1 MHVRTCKHAPAYTHV
16 RTCNHAPAGD
26 MPLAYITICHPLI
39 LSLTLPSFT
48 PSLIHL
54 SIIQL
59 LCHPAVSHSFTFQS
73 FCLLCLLYQSSI
85 IMSCVYSSPYQIIL
99 HLSVIHWI
107 IHSILVFKFKFSFQN
122 TRLNFTDMNT
132 GGCQTRVI
140 A

>member
-1 MHVRTCKHAPAYTHV
+1 MHV
-16 RTCNHAPAGD
+16 RTCNHAPAGG
-26 MPLAYITICHPLI
+26 MPLAYITICHPFI

-59 LCHPAVSHSFTFQS
+59 LCHPAVSHSFTFKS
-73 FCLLCLLYQSSI
+73 CLMCLLYQSTI
-85 IMSCVYSSPYQIIL
+85 NRQSCVYSSPYQIIL

-107 IHSILVFKFKFSFQN
+107 IHSILVLKFRFSFKN
-122 TRLNFTDMNT
+122 TRPNFTDMNT

-140 A
+140 G